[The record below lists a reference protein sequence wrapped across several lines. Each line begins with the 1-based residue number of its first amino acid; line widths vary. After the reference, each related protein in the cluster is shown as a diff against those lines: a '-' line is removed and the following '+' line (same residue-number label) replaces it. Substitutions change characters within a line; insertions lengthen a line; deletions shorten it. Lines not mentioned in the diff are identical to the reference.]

1 MSGRTLTRS
10 MRRTL
15 ALGML
20 VAIVASS
27 LAVTPVT
34 AQGPTTQI
42 AVIPA
47 GSAYRQRNL
56 VSDVPGMALVQDP
69 VLVNPWGISRTALGP
84 FRVANNGTG
93 TSSSY
98 RRDVGGFPLVPRLER
113 LTIPGSLP
121 TGTVSSASNSDF
133 VVTSGSA
140 SGASRILFA
149 SMTGNIVGWSTSVPA
164 AGSTTGVIAA
174 SHAGRVYMGLT
185 ATTLTSGNTL
195 YAADFA
201 NGNVDVYTNTFALT
215 TVSGGFSDPTIPTT
229 AGNVFHPFNVQYIG
243 GLIYVTYAK
252 VGPDG
257 WDEPGVGNGF
267 VRRFNTDGVRDLTF
281 GINNGP
287 LNSPWGIV
295 VAPSSFGI
303 FGGALLVGNAGPGN
317 PSIHAFNPTTGAFL
331 GTIQNEAGD
340 GIVIDKLHAL
350 VFGNGGD
357 GGTPGTLYF
366 TAGVGQMEHGLFGS
380 LSPTTASATSTV
392 QFSTDEYVM
401 GEASKSIQIT
411 VTRNGSAAN
420 TATVRYATWDQSL
433 AGHASQKSDYQI
445 NAGVL
450 TFAPGVTSQTFTIN
464 IVSDRFVEGDEV
476 IDLVLS
482 NPAGTGVGLG
492 SPNASVLKIVD
503 NDTVPGTNPIDVTS
517 FFVRQHFLD
526 FLKRE
531 PSTADMTYWSG
542 IIDAC
547 GTNTTCRT
555 AKRNEVSSRFMLLAE
570 SVDSTGLVFRLE
582 RAALGGDPLYGDV
595 MLLTQVK
602 RDRGTNEMLHVLV
615 TNPRFVAAYGSASN
629 TTFVNTLDTQ
639 SGYAFSTT
647 KKNAWISA
655 LNGATLTRAQVLLQ
669 LAQDAGY
676 QTLVRNRWIVLSGY
690 WAYFRR
696 DPDKSGFNTRYALI
710 KAGGGNP
717 LTSGLTN
724 DFVTSGE
731 YRQRFGPF

>member
-1 MSGRTLTRS
+1 
-10 MRRTL
+10 
-15 ALGML
+15 
-20 VAIVASS
+20 
-27 LAVTPVT
+27 
-34 AQGPTTQI
+34 
-42 AVIPA
+42 
-47 GSAYRQRNL
+47 
-56 VSDVPGMALVQDP
+56 
-69 VLVNPWGISRTALGP
+69 
-84 FRVANNGTG
+84 
-93 TSSSY
+93 
-98 RRDVGGFPLVPRLER
+98 
-113 LTIPGSLP
+113 
-121 TGTVSSASNSDF
+121 
-133 VVTSGSA
+133 
-140 SGASRILFA
+140 
-149 SMTGNIVGWSTSVPA
+149 MTGNIVGWSTSVPA
-164 AGSTTGVIAA
+164 AGSTTGVIGA
-174 SHAGRVYMGLT
+174 SNPGRVYTGLA
-185 ATTLTSGNTL
+185 ATTLASGNTL

-215 TVSGGFSDPTIPTT
+215 AVIGGFADPTIPTT
-229 AGNVFHPFNVQYIG
+229 AGNTFHPFNIQNIG
-243 GLIYVTYAK
+243 GSIYVTYAK
-252 VGPDG
+252 VGTDG
-257 WDEPGVGNGF
+257 REEAGVGNGF

-287 LNSPWGIV
+287 LNAPWGVV

-303 FGGALLVGNAGPGN
+303 FGSALLVGNAGSGN

-331 GTIQNEAGD
+331 GTLQNEAGN
-340 GIVIDKLHAL
+340 GIEIGKLHAL

-366 TAGVGQMEHGLFGS
+366 TAGTGPEEHGLFGS

-420 TATVRYATWDQSL
+420 TATVRYTTWDQSL

-445 NAGVL
+445 NSGVL
-450 TFAPGVTSQTFTIN
+450 SFSPGVTSQTFTIN

-476 IDLVLS
+476 IDLALS

-492 SPNASVLKIVD
+492 SPNASVLKIAD

-531 PSTADMTYWSG
+531 PSTADMAYWSG

-547 GTNTTCRT
+547 GTNTTCRA

-570 SVDSTGLVFRLE
+570 SVDSTGLAFRME
-582 RAALGGDPLYGDV
+582 RAAFGGDPLYGEV

-602 RDRGTNEMLHVLV
+602 RDRGTGEMLHTVV

-629 TTFVNTLDTQ
+629 TTYVNTLVTQ

-655 LNGATLTRAQVLLQ
+655 LNGATLTRADVLLQ
-669 LAQDAGY
+669 LARDAGY
-676 QTLVRNRWIVLSGY
+676 QTLVRNRWLVLSGY

-696 DPDKSGFNTRYALI
+696 DPDKSGFNARYTLI

-724 DFVTSGE
+724 GFVTSGE
-731 YRQRFGPF
+731 YRQRFGPA